1 MMKKAC
7 SISLQDLM
15 VALSKTLIRS
25 LSKTKKMRQT
35 EKTMRMSKMK
45 KRMMKKRRRETHGR
59 VHSRIR
65 IKLQG
70 EKKRIMEGDLTSTKM
85 ASLKKMILI
94 SILISKN
101 SKKIN
106 KRRRK

>member
-1 MMKKAC
+1 MKKVY

-45 KRMMKKRRRETHGR
+45 KRMMKRRRRETHGR
-59 VHSRIR
+59 VHSLIR
-65 IKLQG
+65 IKLQE
-70 EKKRIMEGDLTSTKM
+70 EKKRIMESDLTSTKM

-94 SILISKN
+94 SILISK
-101 SKKIN
+101 SIKKIN